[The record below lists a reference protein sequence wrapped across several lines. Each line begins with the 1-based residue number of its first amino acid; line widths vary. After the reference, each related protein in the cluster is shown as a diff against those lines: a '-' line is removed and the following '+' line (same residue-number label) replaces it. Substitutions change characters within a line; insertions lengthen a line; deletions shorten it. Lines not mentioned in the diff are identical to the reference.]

1 MRPAPQAAPTGVDMT
16 IQDASLP
23 LPDIQASG
31 DSRGIEID
39 EVGID
44 NLRYPVTFSDGELD
58 QTGVA
63 TFRVTVRLP
72 AERRGTHMSR
82 MIELV
87 DTHLR
92 IIDPRDLH
100 RVCKLGAALLE
111 VDELRLTASTVV
123 SIPVSA
129 PSSARSSEQVHDIR
143 LDVVQSGGTTKV
155 GATVSSEITTLCP
168 CSKAISDYG
177 AHNQRS
183 IATATVWGEGEGNE
197 AYPVPIRVLARL
209 LRASGSAAVIPL
221 VKRPDERVLTMQAH
235 DRPCFAEDVV
245 RNASAALRRSSV
257 PHTVKVRNL
266 ESIHSH
272 DAIASIR
279 WEPQVEG

>member
-1 MRPAPQAAPTGVDMT
+1 MT
-16 IQDASLP
+16 IHGAQLP

-31 DSRGIEID
+31 DARGIEID

-44 NLRYPVTFSDGELD
+44 NLRYPTTFSDGELN
-58 QTGVA
+58 QAGVA

-82 MIELV
+82 LV
-87 DTHLR
+87 DLVDAHLR
-92 IIDPRDLH
+92 NIDPRDLH
-100 RVCKLGAALLE
+100 HACKFGADLLE
-111 VDELRLTASTVV
+111 VDELRLTISTAI
-123 SIPVSA
+123 SIPVIA

-155 GATVSSEITTLCP
+155 GTTVSSEITTLCP

-183 IATATVWGEGEGNE
+183 IATATVWGEGEGD
-197 AYPVPIRVLARL
+197 AVYPIPVATLARL
-209 LRASGSAAVIPL
+209 LRTSGSAAVIPL
-221 VKRPDERVLTMQAH
+221 VKRPDERALTMQAH
-235 DRPCFAEDVV
+235 DHPCFAEDVV
-245 RNASAALRRSSV
+245 RNASEVLRKSGV

-272 DAIASIR
+272 DAIASVQ
-279 WEPQVEG
+279 WEPQVKA

>member
-1 MRPAPQAAPTGVDMT
+1 MT

-44 NLRYPVTFSDGELD
+44 NLRYPATFSDGELD
-58 QTGVA
+58 QAGVA

-82 MIELV
+82 MVELV

-100 RVCKLGAALLE
+100 RACKFGAALLE
-111 VDELRLTASTVV
+111 VDELRLTVSTAI

-129 PSSARSSEQVHDIR
+129 PSSARSSEQVHDIC
-143 LDVVQSGGTTKV
+143 LDVVQSGGATKV
-155 GATVSSEITTLCP
+155 GVTVSCEITTLCP

-183 IATATVWGEGEGNE
+183 IVTATVWGGGEGNG
-197 AYPVPIRVLARL
+197 AYPVSVRTLARL
-209 LRASGSAAVIPL
+209 LRDSGSAAVIPL
-221 VKRPDERVLTMQAH
+221 VKRPDERVLTMEAH

-245 RNASAALRRSSV
+245 RNVTAVLRKSGV
-257 PHTVKVRNL
+257 AHTVKVRNL

-272 DAIASIR
+272 DAIATVC
-279 WEPQVEG
+279 WEPAS